1 MLPYT
6 AIYQNAAGRITRYTA
21 QASNDK
27 KQAWAQ
33 LSGMRESDGECLIL
47 LVPGDH
53 PVVQYIDTAIAK
65 AKNPF
70 QMAESMKLAV
80 MSGRKSF
87 LSGRIAPNLLG
98 SASTTKKGLI

>member
-47 LVPGDH
+47 LVAGNH
-53 PVVQYIDTAIAK
+53 PVIQYVDTIENKQIDLFD
-65 AKNPF
+65 N
-70 QMAESMKLAV
+70 
-80 MSGRKSF
+80 
-87 LSGRIAPNLLG
+87 LSPDSSVG
-98 SASTTKKGLI
+98 

>member
-6 AIYQNAAGRITRYTA
+6 AIYQNAAGRITKYTA

-33 LSGMRESDGECLIL
+33 LSAMKEDDGECLIL

-53 PVVQYIDTAIAK
+53 PVVQYVDTLEDKQIDLFD
-65 AKNPF
+65 N
-70 QMAESMKLAV
+70 
-80 MSGRKSF
+80 
-87 LSGRIAPNLLG
+87 LSPDSSDG
-98 SASTTKKGLI
+98 

>member
-47 LVPGDH
+47 LVPGNH
-53 PVVQYIDTAIAK
+53 PVVQYVDTIDNKQIDLFDNTS
-65 AKNPF
+65 PD
-70 QMAESMKLAV
+70 SSV
-80 MSGRKSF
+80 G
-87 LSGRIAPNLLG
+87 
-98 SASTTKKGLI
+98 

>member
-27 KQAWAQ
+27 KKAWAQ
-33 LSGMRESDGECLIL
+33 LSGMKESDGECLIL

-53 PVVQYIDTAIAK
+53 PVVQYVDTIENKQIDLFD
-65 AKNPF
+65 N
-70 QMAESMKLAV
+70 
-80 MSGRKSF
+80 
-87 LSGRIAPNLLG
+87 LSPDSSVG
-98 SASTTKKGLI
+98 

>member
-33 LSGMRESDGECLIL
+33 LSAMKEDDGECLIL
-47 LVPGDH
+47 LVPGDN
-53 PVVQYIDTAIAK
+53 PVVQYLDTIDNKQIDLFD
-65 AKNPF
+65 N
-70 QMAESMKLAV
+70 
-80 MSGRKSF
+80 
-87 LSGRIAPNLLG
+87 LSPDSSVG
-98 SASTTKKGLI
+98 

>member
-53 PVVQYIDTAIAK
+53 PVVQYVDTIENKQIDLFD
-65 AKNPF
+65 N
-70 QMAESMKLAV
+70 
-80 MSGRKSF
+80 
-87 LSGRIAPNLLG
+87 LSPDSSVG
-98 SASTTKKGLI
+98 

>member
-6 AIYQNAAGRITRYTA
+6 AIYQNSKGKITRCTA

-47 LVPGDH
+47 LVPGNH
-53 PVVQYIDTAIAK
+53 PVIQYVDTIENKQIDLFD
-65 AKNPF
+65 N
-70 QMAESMKLAV
+70 
-80 MSGRKSF
+80 
-87 LSGRIAPNLLG
+87 LSPDSSVG
-98 SASTTKKGLI
+98 